1 MRPIVSTLIF
11 VFLTASMHHA
21 LATDE
26 KESCGRLNTGD
37 TFDDLNKILDCIE
50 SKVSDQSFVTATNT
64 AIYSDEKEP
73 NDLIGNAN
81 IINLDTTI
89 NGNFKKGDNFD
100 IFQFA
105 APKSE
110 EGVRV
115 ILRQTDPEGFYPGLK
130 LYDDAEVLLKYI
142 NGDPGKTL
150 SVPLTTDPNRRYYIV
165 LNCRVSCSENT
176 SYELL
181 VRAE

>member
-1 MRPIVSTLIF
+1 M
-11 VFLTASMHHA
+11 
-21 LATDE
+21 
-26 KESCGRLNTGD
+26 
-37 TFDDLNKILDCIE
+37 
-50 SKVSDQSFVTATNT
+50 

-81 IINLDTTI
+81 IIKLDTTI
-89 NGNFKKGDNFD
+89 KGNFKKGDNFD
-100 IFQFA
+100 IFQFT

-115 ILRQTDPEGFYPGLK
+115 FLRQTDPEGFYSGLK
-130 LYDDAEVLLKYI
+130 IYDDAEVLLENV
-142 NGDPGKTL
+142 NGDPGKTI
-150 SVPLTTDPNRRYYIV
+150 SVPLTTDSNRGYYIV